1 MIELI
6 AFIIFVL
13 IISWYGIK
21 ISIDECSF
29 EIFPLKRFFTKNE
42 VKLPIKNEQL
52 NSDVQMGD
60 FARCLEKQVGFRLST
75 DSEYHISDLVEL
87 YKKEILNINNTCP
100 FCGSKN
106 LFSFVLRHTK
116 CRKCNQRWTD

>member
-1 MIELI
+1 MK
-6 AFIIFVL
+6 FIKN
-13 IISWYGIK
+13 SNYGIK

-60 FARCLEKQVGFRLST
+60 FARWIERKFVGELNIYDLTVDPHRKLEI
-75 DSEYHISDLVEL
+75 SELVEL
-87 YKKEILNINNTCP
+87 YKKELNINDTCP